1 MNLSIYENINQKT
14 LLLNL
19 FLKDYY
25 MENNKEDIAIDKLIN
40 IVEEKKEKKKRK
52 KTIAQLFD
60 VKKLKNK
67 YVQLINKK

>member
-1 MNLSIYENINQKT
+1 MNLSIY
-14 LLLNL
+14 
-19 FLKDYY
+19 
-25 MENNKEDIAIDKLIN
+25 EDIAIDKLIN

-60 VKKLKNK
+60 IKKFKNK

>member
-60 VKKLKNK
+60 IKKFKNK
-67 YVQLINKK
+67 YVQIINKK